1 MKFSKII
8 LLVTVL
14 GMAMSCGV
22 HRVAQSRWNCPQAN
36 RNTVLSFYF
45 VLDNPLPNTG
55 YLNIGIPSASG
66 FTPASAVAWTLA
78 DSWTAPTTVENLGT
92 CAFANNVMSCTF
104 ATALAKNVAY
114 GVALTGAATTTVG
127 SFAPVTMQT
136 RMNNAGDAG
145 PIIDTNNVFDQVV
158 VQAAPLAMTLT
169 ATKVVT
175 DPVKEFPGETAAVD
189 FVWTFASSTAATPF
203 TPISDGTSFMVHLQL
218 GTTTAVDRAAS
229 TDAAVQ
235 LYP

>member
-36 RNTVLSFYF
+36 RNTKLSFFF
-45 VLDNPLPNTG
+45 VLDNPLPATG
-55 YLNIGIPSASG
+55 VLNIGVPSASG
-66 FTPASAVAWTLA
+66 FTPTAGVAWTLA

-92 CAFANNVMSCTF
+92 CSFASNVYSCSF

-114 GVALTGAATTTVG
+114 GVELTGAASTTVG
-127 SFAPVTMQT
+127 AFAPVTMQT

-145 PIIDTNNVFDQVV
+145 PIIDTNWVFDQMV

-189 FVWTFASSTAATPF
+189 FVWTFASSVAATPF
-203 TPISDGTSFMVHLQL
+203 TPISGTSFMVHLQL
-218 GTTTAVDRAAS
+218 GTTTSVDRAAS

-235 LYP
+235 QYP